1 MDEHRAP
8 LKRQGWKKRVGNSC
22 IVDITVP
29 AQCSSS
35 RWSAI
40 LRLLR
45 ISVKILSKLW
55 RVAFVQ
61 QVAQVIVNMW
71 LELLICGAASVAVLI
86 LIVDRS

>member
-1 MDEHRAP
+1 LTLLYLRSA
-8 LKRQGWKKRVGNSC
+8 L
-22 IVDITVP
+22 
-29 AQCSSS
+29 AQ
-35 RWSAI
+35 AGAQF
-40 LRLLR
+40 LRLWR
-45 ISVKILSKLW
+45 ISVKILSKPW